1 MSPRDPCIRVRFS
14 GARGTFTLDVAF
26 ESPMHGITAIFGAS
40 GSGKTTILRCV
51 AGLERLPGELS
62 VGGDIWQDKHIFRPV
77 HHRPVGYVFQ
87 EPSLFTHLS
96 VEGNLMYGR
105 QRALKAGAPEAIRF
119 DEVVRL
125 MGLAHLL
132 DRTTAGLSGGERQRV
147 AIGRALLSQPRLLL
161 MDEPL
166 ASLDQAN
173 KQEILPFFEALHDS
187 LSIPILYVS
196 HDISEVERLA
206 DVLVLVAGG
215 RVVAFGPLLTML
227 SDARLPIART
237 ADAAV
242 VLDAT
247 VQRYDEQY
255 SLTEMN
261 VHGEILF
268 VAKRVGEVGKVRR
281 LRIAAADVSVAAER
295 PSQTSI
301 LNVIPTRIREIHPV
315 DDAQVNIVMTIGQ
328 AADGP
333 ALLARLSR
341 RALDALNL
349 SSGQS
354 VYAQVKA
361 VSLVT

>member
-1 MSPRDPCIRVRFS
+1 
-14 GARGTFTLDVAF
+14 
-26 ESPMHGITAIFGAS
+26 
-40 GSGKTTILRCV
+40 
-51 AGLERLPGELS
+51 
-62 VGGDIWQDKHIFRPV
+62 
-77 HHRPVGYVFQ
+77 
-87 EPSLFTHLS
+87 
-96 VEGNLMYGR
+96 
-105 QRALKAGAPEAIRF
+105 
-119 DEVVRL
+119 
-125 MGLAHLL
+125 
-132 DRTTAGLSGGERQRV
+132 
-147 AIGRALLSQPRLLL
+147 
-161 MDEPL
+161 
-166 ASLDQAN
+166 
-173 KQEILPFFEALHDS
+173 
-187 LSIPILYVS
+187 
-196 HDISEVERLA
+196 
-206 DVLVLVAGG
+206 
-215 RVVAFGPLLTML
+215 ML